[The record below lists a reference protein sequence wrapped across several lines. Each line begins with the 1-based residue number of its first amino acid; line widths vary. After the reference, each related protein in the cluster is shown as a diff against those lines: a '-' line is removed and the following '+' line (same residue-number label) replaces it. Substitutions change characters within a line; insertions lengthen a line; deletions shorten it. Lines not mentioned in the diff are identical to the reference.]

1 MSFNLHLSL
10 SDFLLSF
17 ETYTVRDVIS
27 VKLRMHVPTFTSF
40 SLSLFFFYIF
50 LMVYLFW
57 VFGEMRI
64 LYWVYGIFS
73 IGLIYV
79 NVGFVGKICNFLK
92 VRMQLQL

>member
-40 SLSLFFFYIF
+40 SLSFFFFFCEIGIQELILRF
-50 LMVYLFW
+50 TSLAGHVSVLFVVLLE
-57 VFGEMRI
+57 VFGAFI
-64 LYWVYGIFS
+64 
-73 IGLIYV
+73 
-79 NVGFVGKICNFLK
+79 
-92 VRMQLQL
+92 